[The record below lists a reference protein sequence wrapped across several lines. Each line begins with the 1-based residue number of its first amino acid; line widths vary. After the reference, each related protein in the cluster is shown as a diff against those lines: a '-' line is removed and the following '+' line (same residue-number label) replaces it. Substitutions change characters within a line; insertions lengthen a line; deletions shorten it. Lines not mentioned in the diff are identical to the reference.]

1 MGTIKQGILGGFS
14 GKVGTVIGGS
24 WKGISYM
31 RSQAQSIKNPRTD
44 AQMSQRTKFALSLSF
59 LKPMTELLRTGF
71 KLYANKK
78 TAFNSAMSYTLA
90 NAISGDYPDYE
101 LQFANALVSRG
112 ALTVATNGTA
122 TSSSGNVVISWDDNS
137 GVGTA
142 KATDKTLIAIL
153 NADRGEAVTVS
164 AGEARATGTQTL
176 AVPADW
182 LGENV
187 HVYLGFVSE
196 DLKEVANSVY
206 LGSVTI
212 A

>member
-1 MGTIKQGILGGFS
+1 M
-14 GKVGTVIGGS
+14 
-24 WKGISYM
+24 
-31 RSQAQSIKNPRTD
+31 
-44 AQMSQRTKFALSLSF
+44 
-59 LKPMTELLRTGF
+59 RTGF

-78 TAFNSAMSYTLA
+78 RHSIPPCHTLA

-101 LQFANALVSRG
+101 LQFANALVSHG

-164 AGEARATGTQTL
+164 AGEARVTGTQTL

-196 DLKEVANSVY
+196 DFKEVANSVY
-206 LGSVTI
+206 LGSDTI